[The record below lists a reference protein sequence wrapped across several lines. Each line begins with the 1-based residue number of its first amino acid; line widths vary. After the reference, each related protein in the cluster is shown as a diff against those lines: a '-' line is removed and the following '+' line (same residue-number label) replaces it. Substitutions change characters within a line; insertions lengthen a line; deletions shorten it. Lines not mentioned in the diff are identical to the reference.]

1 LPATRAALDAAH
13 PFETRELSS
22 WSPGEKGTLLLH
34 ERSLSGGA
42 AFKPRSRLADRKNE
56 REQVM
61 RRFAEGRIQILAGV
75 QILVGV
81 QILAGVIAASLARDL
96 AAHAQDSPLPPN
108 TLPCDAFTK
117 KSDGTWF
124 ATRPVTFDVGN
135 AKNLNLDG
143 GAITPKSQNFGGVDL
158 YVLLDAKCGKTPA

>member
-1 LPATRAALDAAH
+1 
-13 PFETRELSS
+13 
-22 WSPGEKGTLLLH
+22 
-34 ERSLSGGA
+34 
-42 AFKPRSRLADRKNE
+42 
-56 REQVM
+56 M
-61 RRFAEGRIQILAGV
+61 RRFTEGCLLILAGMV
-75 QILVGV
+75 AAPLVWGSSV
-81 QILAGVIAASLARDL
+81 RAEDV
-96 AAHAQDSPLPPN
+96 PLPPN

-143 GAITPKSQNFGGVDL
+143 GAITPKSQTLGGVDL

>member
-22 WSPGEKGTLLLH
+22 WSPGEKGTLFLH

-42 AFKPRSRLADRKNE
+42 AFKARSRLAGRKNE

-61 RRFAEGRIQILAGV
+61 RRFAEGRVQILAGV
-75 QILVGV
+75 QILT
-81 QILAGVIAASLARDL
+81 GVIAASLAWGL
-96 AAHAQDSPLPPN
+96 GAHAQDSPLPPN

>member
-61 RRFAEGRIQILAGV
+61 RRFAEGRVQILAGV
-75 QILVGV
+75 QILT
-81 QILAGVIAASLARDL
+81 GVIAASLAWGL
-96 AAHAQDSPLPPN
+96 GAHAQDSPLPPN

>member
-1 LPATRAALDAAH
+1 LPATRAVLDAAH
-13 PFETRELSS
+13 IPLKRDSFPRGCLAKKEPSSFTSVHYQEARLSCRAPVLPTGS
-22 WSPGEKGTLLLH
+22 E
-34 ERSLSGGA
+34 
-42 AFKPRSRLADRKNE
+42 KNE

-75 QILVGV
+75 
-81 QILAGVIAASLARDL
+81 IAASLAWDL
-96 AAHAQDSPLPPN
+96 GAHAQDTPLPPN

>member
-1 LPATRAALDAAH
+1 M
-13 PFETRELSS
+13 
-22 WSPGEKGTLLLH
+22 GTLATGRVLI
-34 ERSLSGGA
+34 LSG
-42 AFKPRSRLADRKNE
+42 L
-56 REQVM
+56 
-61 RRFAEGRIQILAGV
+61 LAG
-75 QILVGV
+75 L
-81 QILAGVIAASLARDL
+81 L
-96 AAHAQDSPLPPN
+96 AAPLGARAEDSPLPPN

-143 GAITPKSQNFGGVDL
+143 GAITPKSQVLGGVDL

>member
-1 LPATRAALDAAH
+1 M
-13 PFETRELSS
+13 
-22 WSPGEKGTLLLH
+22 GTLANRRLL
-34 ERSLSGGA
+34 
-42 AFKPRSRLADRKNE
+42 
-56 REQVM
+56 
-61 RRFAEGRIQILAGV
+61 
-75 QILVGV
+75 ILVGIFATSMAWV
-81 QILAGVIAASLARDL
+81 KGTRAE
-96 AAHAQDSPLPPN
+96 DSPLPPN

-143 GAITPKSQNFGGVDL
+143 GSITPKSQVLGGVDL

>member
-1 LPATRAALDAAH
+1 M
-13 PFETRELSS
+13 
-22 WSPGEKGTLLLH
+22 GTLTNGRLL
-34 ERSLSGGA
+34 
-42 AFKPRSRLADRKNE
+42 
-56 REQVM
+56 
-61 RRFAEGRIQILAGV
+61 
-75 QILVGV
+75 ILVGLV
-81 QILAGVIAASLARDL
+81 GMSVSSGRLARAED
-96 AAHAQDSPLPPN
+96 APRPPN

-143 GAITPKSQNFGGVDL
+143 GAITPKSQVLGGVDL

>member
-1 LPATRAALDAAH
+1 MAC
-13 PFETRELSS
+13 
-22 WSPGEKGTLLLH
+22 
-34 ERSLSGGA
+34 
-42 AFKPRSRLADRKNE
+42 
-56 REQVM
+56 
-61 RRFAEGRIQILAGV
+61 FANGRVLILAG
-75 QILVGV
+75 LVGLSMISV
-81 QILAGVIAASLARDL
+81 MSARSE
-96 AAHAQDSPLPPN
+96 DSPLPPN

-143 GAITPKSQNFGGVDL
+143 GAITPKSQVLGGVDL